1 MRFPKL
7 FMAGIALAALAATA
21 SGGDAKA
28 TPAWEKMKSLV
39 GTWQG
44 HEGDAP
50 VSVTYSLVSNGTS
63 LMESLNAEH
72 DTNMVTMYSPDGETI
87 LATHYCAMGNQ
98 PRMRAKASG
107 DAQTL
112 AFEFV
117 DASNVK
123 GSEPVMQRLVVTFQD
138 PDHFQQAWTEKTDGK
153 EHTAEFVYARK
164 KQ

>member
-1 MRFPKL
+1 MKNFRF
-7 FMAGIALAALAATA
+7 AGIALLALAAPLTA
-21 SGGDAKA
+21 ADAAKSN
-28 TPAWEKMKSLV
+28 PGWDRMKSLV

-44 HEGDAP
+44 HEGDTP

-63 LMESLNAEH
+63 LMESLTAEH
-72 DTNMVTMYSPDGETI
+72 DTNMITMYSPDGETI

-98 PRMRAKASG
+98 PRMRAKVS
-107 DAQTL
+107 DDVKTL

-123 GSEPVMQRLVVTFQD
+123 GNEPVMQRLVVTFQD
-138 PDHFQQAWTEKTDGK
+138 PDHFQQAWTEKTNGK

-164 KQ
+164 K